1 MTHIVSEYIQHVNI
15 YVKTVGSL
23 SEIIVPDNV
32 VIHSTEADI
41 CNADDQGVTNG
52 REPVL
57 LDGVFQTSRQ
67 VDKGKTYLR
76 SFQKEFL

>member
-1 MTHIVSEYIQHVNI
+1 MTQNCKLCERFDHIVSEYTQHVNR
-15 YVKTVGSL
+15 YAKTVGSL

-32 VIHSTEADI
+32 AIQST
-41 CNADDQGVTNG
+41 GVTNG

-67 VDKGKTYLR
+67 VDKGKP
-76 SFQKEFL
+76 

>member
-1 MTHIVSEYIQHVNI
+1 MTHIVSEYIQHVNR

-23 SEIIVPDNV
+23 SKIIVPDNV
-32 VIHSTEADI
+32 DD
-41 CNADDQGVTNG
+41 ADDQGVTNG

-57 LDGVFQTSRQ
+57 LDGVFQTRRP

-76 SFQKEFL
+76 SFQK